1 VTAVEAVRYLGAYY
15 HCDNQ
20 TLLSAV
26 RDRLVGGSSEHL
38 QRLVRAV
45 IERCKWM
52 PTVAELREI
61 ERSLPAPQLR
71 ALPAPP
77 LTTEERRQVH
87 HDLELLLRNLL
98 SGKIV
103 KLKQENA
110 VLKADLEHAAQA
122 AESQALEK
130 REGIAE

>member
-1 VTAVEAVRYLGAYY
+1 MGLNAVEAVRYLEAYY
-15 HCDNQ
+15 HCENK

-26 RDRLVGGSSEHL
+26 RDHLGGRSGEHL

-61 ERSLPAPQLR
+61 ERSLPAPQRR
-71 ALPAPP
+71 ALPEPP
-77 LTTEERRQVH
+77 LTPEEKRQVQR
-87 HDLELLLRNLL
+87 DLELLLRNLL

-103 KLKQENA
+103 KQEEA
-110 VLKADLEHAAQA
+110 HAG
-122 AESQALEK
+122 
-130 REGIAE
+130 EG